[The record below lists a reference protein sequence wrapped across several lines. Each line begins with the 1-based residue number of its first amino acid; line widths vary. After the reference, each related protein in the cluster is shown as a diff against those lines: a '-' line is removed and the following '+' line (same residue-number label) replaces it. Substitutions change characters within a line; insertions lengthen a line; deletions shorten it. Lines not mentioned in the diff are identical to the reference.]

1 MILKS
6 PISRLSLV
14 NLFAD
19 FILNQI
25 PREEESIIQV
35 VDCFNFYVIK
45 GKTTYN
51 EPLNIG
57 KLKDEFIIKFED
69 LIGEVKLTHTI
80 DLIEYDSKL
89 KPSESLIFAYH
100 NTNNCSYHSTQI
112 KSFEE
117 DPTISYDYRHF
128 LKPVTESNN
137 LIFCSEFPHGYS
149 LNQGRLLYY
158 YGKHIFYNIPS
169 SYPVSTLIFEM
180 STKKDE
186 FGDQLFLVKNKLND
200 VDSVLTSAILDVFDF
215 NMSWLEQDIKKVDWS
230 IEITN
235 PLQDYDFLKKRIKDF
250 VIF

>member
-6 PISRLSLV
+6 PVSRLSLV

-25 PREEESIIQV
+25 PKEEESIIQV

-57 KLKDEFIIKFED
+57 KLKDEFIIKFEE
-69 LIGEVKLTHTI
+69 LIGDIKLTHSI

-89 KPSESLIFAYH
+89 KPSDSLTFSYH
-100 NTNNCSYHSTQI
+100 NSENCSYNNPQI
-112 KSFEE
+112 KSYK
-117 DPTISYDYRHF
+117 DDNTVSYDYQYF
-128 LKPVTESNN
+128 LKPILENKN

-169 SYPVSTLIFEM
+169 SYPVSTLVFEM

-186 FGDQLFLVKNKLND
+186 SGEQIFLVKNKLNE
-200 VDSVLTSAILDVFDF
+200 VDNVLTSAILDVFDF
-215 NMSWLEQDIKKVDWS
+215 NMSSLEQDIKKVDWF

-235 PLQDYDFLKKRIKDF
+235 PLEDYDFLKKRIKDF
-250 VIF
+250 IIF